1 VFQELMRHASSRFT
15 MEVYTQAKARRAR
28 TVLGAKP
35 QRARGARWGGVR
47 RRILCVSG

>member
-1 VFQELMRHASSRFT
+1 MLYASSSFT
-15 MEVYTQAKARRAR
+15 MEVYTQAKAKRAR
-28 TVLGAKP
+28 TVLSAKP